1 MSAGEKILIFMGSKW
16 FALFWAIIL
25 LVALPFTFNNA
36 KVVWNGQAALNSA
49 GMGTL
54 YWLLTAVFVCN
65 VLGFLF
71 ASVKFLSMNSSKEV
85 DSSRLES
92 NW

>member
-1 MSAGEKILIFMGSKW
+1 MGSKW
-16 FALFWAIIL
+16 FAFVLAIIL
-25 LVALPFTFNNA
+25 LLAMPFTFNNA
-36 KVVWNGQAALNSA
+36 KVVWGGQDALNSA

-71 ASVKFLSMNSSKEV
+71 ASIKFLSMASRREV
-85 DSSRLES
+85 DPSRTES